1 MAVVKLSYSSVMLY
15 QCFFVV
21 FGIAERQLPKS
32 CEENDL
38 MNKRTLRRLISA
50 FAALVIGLS
59 VLTGCGTKTAEN
71 VEKQEDAQTIQ
82 VYLWT
87 NNLYETY
94 APYIQSQLPDVNIEF
109 IVGNNDLDFYKF
121 LQENGGLPDII
132 TCCRFSL
139 HDAAP
144 LKDSLMNL
152 ALTNEA
158 GAVYN
163 TYLNSFKNEDGSV
176 NWLPVCADAHGFVVN
191 RSLFEQYGIPLPTDY
206 ESFVSAC
213 QAFEKVGIRGFT
225 ADYTYDYTC
234 METLQGLSAAELT
247 TTDGRKWRTAYSDPA
262 STARVGLDDTVWPGA
277 FERMAQFIQDTH
289 LTADDLA
296 LNYDDVTGMFRNGE
310 AAMYFGSS
318 AGVKMFQDE
327 GIDTIFLPFFSQNGE
342 KWIMT
347 TPYFQIALNRD
358 LEQDNARREKAMKVL
373 NVMLSEEA
381 QSRIVADGQDLLSYS
396 QNVPLRLTEYMK
408 DVRDVVEEN
417 HMYIRIASND
427 FFAVSKDVVSKM
439 IAGEYTA
446 QQAYRAFNA
455 QLLAEETPADDE
467 IVLTSGKSYSNVF
480 HANGGSASFSVM
492 ANTLRGVYGTDVLL
506 ATANSFTGSVL
517 QADYNKKMA
526 VSMIMPNGLM
536 SRQRTMTGAEL
547 KETVRAFVEGCEGGF
562 VPFNRG
568 SLPVVSGIAVEVKE
582 AGGSYT
588 LTGIT
593 RNGQPLRDD
602 DTVTVTCLA
611 AENQMEA
618 LLASESGRSLDGDTW
633 VKNRWRDHLSGGG
646 AALAEPENY
655 MTLR

>member
-1 MAVVKLSYSSVMLY
+1 MKKKPLHRISSL
-15 QCFFVV
+15 
-21 FGIAERQLPKS
+21 L
-32 CEENDL
+32 
-38 MNKRTLRRLISA
+38 
-50 FAALVIGLS
+50 AATVLGLFL
-59 VLTGCGTKTAEN
+59 LTGCAGKSTEA
-71 VEKQEDAQTIQ
+71 VQAQEDADTIQ
-82 VYLWT
+82 VYLWS
-87 NNLYETY
+87 NSLYEKY
-94 APYIQSQLPDVNIEF
+94 APYVQARLPDVNIEF

-144 LKDSLMNL
+144 LKGSLMDL
-152 ALTNEA
+152 ATTNEA

-225 ADYTYDYTC
+225 ADYAYDYTC

-289 LTADDLA
+289 LTADDLE
-296 LNYDDVTGMFRNGE
+296 NTYDDVTGMFRNGE

-358 LEQDNARREKAMKVL
+358 LEQDTARREKAMKVL

-381 QSRIVADGQDLLSYS
+381 QSRIVADGQDVLSYS

-446 QQAYRAFNA
+446 RQAYRAFNA
-455 QLLAEETPADDE
+455 RLLAEETPDDDE

-526 VSMIMPNGLM
+526 ASMIMPNGLM

-582 AGGSYT
+582 ASGSYT

-593 RNGQPLRDD
+593 RNGQPLKDD

-611 AENQMEA
+611 TEKQMEA
-618 LLASESGRSLDGDTW
+618 LLASESGTSLDGDTW
-633 VKNRWRDHLSGGG
+633 VKNTWRDYVSGGG